1 MSATFA
7 TLELH
12 ERCRAGIAAIGWDAP
27 TQVQAQGLPPALA
40 GRDLLVCAPTG
51 TGKTGL
57 FALALLTRLAEGRP
71 RPAHP
76 RGLVIVPTR
85 ELAVQVA
92 EVAQRLGGTE
102 VPALFGGVAYG
113 AQDRALER
121 RPDIVVATPGRLL
134 DHIARKAI
142 NLADVRILVLDEAD
156 RLFDA
161 GFRDEMRA
169 VLGHIPERRQTILL
183 SATLPDEMP
192 RMARALLR
200 EPAEVRVGAIAPRER
215 IRESFHSVAEDRKDH
230 LLLALLR
237 ENPAAH
243 TLVFARTRRKTARLV
258 QLLRKARLDALELHG
273 GLTQPE
279 RLAALDTFRTR
290 QGSLLVATDVA
301 ARGLDIPEL
310 ALVLNYDVPNTP
322 EDYVHR
328 SGRTGRLERAG
339 TVLTLVAPRDLTLV
353 AAIEMFLHRTFNLER
368 REGFAPGDEAP
379 LRTPLGGSQ
388 FWRDLERP
396 HDMEERPLHTG
407 KAQSP
412 FTRSG
417 HLRREHRAP
426 LDDEPKPRRGARKRA
441 VRKMKNAKL
450 PHQRKTNRNPPG
462 PNEGQSSAGE

>member
-1 MSATFA
+1 M
-7 TLELH
+7 
-12 ERCRAGIAAIGWDAP
+12 GWTAP
-27 TQVQAQGLPPALA
+27 TEVQAAGLAPALA

-57 FALALLTRLAEGRP
+57 YALALLTLLSEGRP

-76 RGLVIVPTR
+76 RALVVVPTR

-92 EVAQRLGGTE
+92 EVVARLGGTE

-113 AQDRALER
+113 PQDRALER

-134 DHIARKAI
+134 DHIARKA
-142 NLADVRILVLDEAD
+142 LALTDVRMLVLDEAD

-161 GFRDEMRA
+161 GFREEVRE

-183 SATLPDEMP
+183 SATLPDDMP
-192 RMARALLR
+192 RIARAVLR
-200 EPAEVRVGAIAPRER
+200 NPAEVRVGAIGPRER
-215 IRESFHSVAEDRKDH
+215 IREAFYSVADDRKDD
-230 LLLALLR
+230 LLLALIR
-237 ENPAAH
+237 EHPAEQ

-258 QLLRKARLDALELHG
+258 QALQRAKLAALELHG

-279 RLAALDTFRTR
+279 RLAALDAFRSKR
-290 QGSLLVATDVA
+290 GALLVATDVA

-310 ALVLNYDVPNTP
+310 ALVVNYDVPNTP

-339 TVLTLVAPRDLTLV
+339 TALTLVAPRDLTLV
-353 AAIEMFLHRTFNLER
+353 AAIEMFLHRSFPLER
-368 REGFAPGDEAP
+368 REGFAPGDEDVSRP
-379 LRTPLGGSQ
+379 RTATAD
-388 FWRDLERP
+388 FWRNLERP
-396 HDMEERPLHTG
+396 HDMDERPLHTG
-407 KAQSP
+407 KAESP

-417 HLRREHRAP
+417 HLRREYRAP
-426 LDDEPKPRRGARKRA
+426 LDDQRKPRRGERKRA

-450 PHQRKTNRNPPG
+450 PHQRKTGRNPSG
-462 PNEGQSSAGE
+462 PAGGLNDVES